1 MKNKRKILSIL
12 LTLAMVVG
20 LLPTFAFAAPGNFP
34 DVPTGEWYYNDV
46 QKAANTGLINGYPD
60 GTFGPN
66 QNMKYSEAVKLAA
79 CMHQKH
85 TTGSVTLKN
94 GNPWYQTYV
103 DYAKAHSII
112 SKNYPWE
119 SNATR
124 AGYVEIFAH
133 ALPDS
138 ALEER
143 NTVLNDSIPDVKM
156 SHPQA
161 SSIYKLYR
169 AGVLTGNDSS
179 GTFLPN
185 NNIRR
190 CEVAAILIRMMDP
203 SVRKEFTLGSLTIDT
218 QPSDITVEEGS
229 PANFRTS
236 VIGGREPY
244 TFEWHLKK
252 GVTDVP
258 VSNVEDH
265 YGHDL
270 ATLVNMRCTADY
282 NNAGYYCIIYDDN
295 GKSVKTRTATLT
307 VTTSSLVVT
316 SQPMDVSTSEGED
329 ATFTV
334 AASGGKT
341 PYTYE
346 WRRIRKADSE
356 DMDLSDWSYLSG
368 SRTDTLTIKNL
379 VAGEN
384 GDLYYCIITDA
395 NNKTVTSDKATLTVS
410 TSDLTGLANPAET
423 AILYG
428 EDKTFYIDV
437 SGGNPPYTFQ
447 WYYCH
452 PGDDTFHRCE
462 EIAEYYE
469 KFDIED
475 SGNRS
480 TLTVLRAGTLMDQNG
495 SRYYCKVTDKSGNT
509 FTSRTLLLHVYVSIK
524 SHPKSVTVPPGYDAI
539 FSVEAACG
547 TPPYTYEWHRVR
559 DGKDEKL
566 SQNNQYWYVNTPNL
580 TVKSV
585 APTLSGVQ
593 FYCVVK
599 DTTGRHYTSK
609 KATLTVE

>member
-12 LTLAMVVG
+12 LTLAMVMG

-66 QNMKYSEAVKLAA
+66 RNMTYAEAVKLAA

-258 VSNVEDH
+258 VSDMEDH

-307 VTTSSLVVT
+307 VKSAGPLAISANPKDRTVEIGDDVEFSVSVTGGITPYSYQWHKIRPDGEDIIPQEGSGYSGVTSSV
-316 SQPMDVSTSEGED
+316 
-329 ATFTV
+329 
-334 AASGGKT
+334 
-341 PYTYE
+341 
-346 WRRIRKADSE
+346 
-356 DMDLSDWSYLSG
+356 
-368 SRTDTLTIKNL
+368 LTAKNSSMN
-379 VAGEN
+379 VDN
-384 GDLYYCIITDA
+384 GAKYYCVITDA
-395 NNKTVTSDKATLTVS
+395 KGNTVTSTKAILTVKIPPV
-410 TSDLTGLANPAET
+410 TITKQPVDYT
-423 AILYG
+423 AQYSKYG
-428 EDKTFYIDV
+428 YF
-437 SGGNPPYTFQ
+437 
-447 WYYCH
+447 
-452 PGDDTFHRCE
+452 
-462 EIAEYYE
+462 
-469 KFDIED
+469 
-475 SGNRS
+475 
-480 TLTVLRAGTLMDQNG
+480 
-495 SRYYCKVTDKSGNT
+495 
-509 FTSRTLLLHVYVSIK
+509 
-524 SHPKSVTVPPGYDAI
+524 SVTADY
-539 FSVEAACG
+539 G
-547 TPPYTYEWHRVR
+547 TPPYEYEWHCIHN
-559 DGKDEKL
+559 GNDE
-566 SQNNQYWYVNTPNL
+566 
-580 TVKSV
+580 
-585 APTLSGVQ
+585 TLSDGMVYWHVDHYQ
-593 FYCVVK
+593 LTIANCAPSMDGDLFYCKVYDANGYWVN
-599 DTTGRHYTSK
+599 SK
-609 KATLTVE
+609 RATLHVIF

>member
-229 PANFRTS
+229 SANFRTS

-258 VSNVEDH
+258 VSDVEDH

-307 VTTSSLVVT
+307 VKATSPLA
-316 SQPMDVSTSEGED
+316 VSTNPKD
-329 ATFTV
+329 LTV
-334 AASGGKT
+334 
-341 PYTYE
+341 
-346 WRRIRKADSE
+346 
-356 DMDLSDWSYLSG
+356 
-368 SRTDTLTIKNL
+368 
-379 VAGEN
+379 EN
-384 GDLYYCIITDA
+384 NGAKYYCVITDA
-395 NNKTVTSDKATLTVS
+395 KGNTVTSTKATLTVKIPPV
-410 TSDLTGLANPAET
+410 TITKQPADYT
-423 AILYG
+423 AQYSKYG
-428 EDKTFYIDV
+428 YF
-437 SGGNPPYTFQ
+437 
-447 WYYCH
+447 
-452 PGDDTFHRCE
+452 
-462 EIAEYYE
+462 
-469 KFDIED
+469 
-475 SGNRS
+475 
-480 TLTVLRAGTLMDQNG
+480 
-495 SRYYCKVTDKSGNT
+495 
-509 FTSRTLLLHVYVSIK
+509 
-524 SHPKSVTVPPGYDAI
+524 SVTADY
-539 FSVEAACG
+539 G
-547 TPPYTYEWHRVR
+547 TPPYEYEWHCIHN
-559 DGKDEKL
+559 GNDE
-566 SQNNQYWYVNTPNL
+566 
-580 TVKSV
+580 
-585 APTLSGVQ
+585 TLSDGMVYWHVDHYQ
-593 FYCVVK
+593 LTIANCAPSMDGDLFYCKVY
-599 DTTGRHYTSK
+599 DTNGYWVNSK
-609 KATLTVE
+609 RATLHVIF

>member
-12 LTLAMVVG
+12 LTLAMAVG

-66 QNMKYSEAVKLAA
+66 RNMTYAEAVKLAA

-169 AGVLTGNDSS
+169 AGVLTGNNAS

-236 VIGGREPY
+236 VIGGQEPY

-258 VSNVEDH
+258 VSDVEDH

-270 ATLVNMRCTADY
+270 ATLVNMRCMADY
-282 NNAGYYCIIYDDN
+282 NNAGYYCIIYDDD

-307 VTTSSLVVT
+307 VTTAPLEIIT
-316 SQPMDVSTSEGED
+316 QPKNTTKLEGED
-329 ATFTV
+329 AVFTV
-334 AASGGKT
+334 EVTGGKA
-341 PYTYE
+341 PYTY
-346 WRRIRKADSE
+346 
-356 DMDLSDWSYLSG
+356 
-368 SRTDTLTIKNL
+368 
-379 VAGEN
+379 
-384 GDLYYCIITDA
+384 
-395 NNKTVTSDKATLTVS
+395 
-410 TSDLTGLANPAET
+410 
-423 AILYG
+423 
-428 EDKTFYIDV
+428 
-437 SGGNPPYTFQ
+437 Q
-447 WYYCH
+447 WYFCDA
-452 PGDDTFHRCE
+452 DDYIYQRIETTP
-462 EIAEYYE
+462 EYYE
-469 KFDIED
+469 HFTID
-475 SGNRS
+475 S
-480 TLTVLRAGTLMDQNG
+480 NG
-495 SRYYCKVTDKSGNT
+495 SKCSLTAKHVNVYIQQTGTRYYCKVTDANGKIVNSAT
-509 FTSRTLLLHVYVSIK
+509 ATLTISNPPVTITKQPADYTAQYSK
-524 SHPKSVTVPPGYDAI
+524 YGYFSVTADY
-539 FSVEAACG
+539 G
-547 TPPYTYEWHRVR
+547 TPPYEYEWHCIHN
-559 DGKDEKL
+559 GNDE
-566 SQNNQYWYVNTPNL
+566 
-580 TVKSV
+580 
-585 APTLSGVQ
+585 TLSDGMVYWHVDHYQ
-593 FYCVVK
+593 LTIANCAPSMDGDLFYCKVYDANGYWVN
-599 DTTGRHYTSK
+599 SK
-609 KATLTVE
+609 RATLHVIF